1 MTHAIRPG
9 LLILQGNRLELLRD
23 AVLHWLAQQPLAP
36 LEEEIVLV
44 QSNGAAEWLKM
55 ALAAQ
60 RGICAATR
68 VELPARFLWRTYR
81 QVLGR
86 DAVPPQ
92 SALDK
97 SVLTWR
103 LMRLLPLQLHQPGFA
118 PLTHYLQ
125 GHDAQRRLQLARKLA
140 DLYDQYQIYRTD
152 WLDAW
157 AAGRDVLLDASGAP
171 TPLAED
177 QRWKALLWRTVLDEL
192 SDAER
197 ASIRPRVQRAM
208 LQALAD
214 AGAAAVRLPRR
225 VVLFG
230 ASHLPGALLDALVA
244 LSGQVQILMALPN
257 PCRYHWADIIEGR
270 ELLRDV
276 PMRRGTRNDIDLAAV
291 GLEAMHA
298 HAHPLLAAWGRQG
311 RDFMRQLD
319 AFDAR
324 ATAQDEPEL
333 PREGLFDE
341 APGVTL
347 LQQTQAAVRDL
358 LPLQEH
364 PRNPIAATDRSVVF
378 HIAHSPQREVEVLH
392 DQLLSLLAQQ
402 DCANPLRPRDIV
414 VMVPDIA
421 PFAPAIRA
429 VFGQYSPGDA
439 RNIPYDIADLPA
451 RATEPLLLALAWLLR
466 LPDQRMHATEL
477 GDLLDVPAIAR
488 RFGLQPEDRPRLT
501 HWIAGAGVRWGL
513 DAAQRAHLGLAACG
527 EQNSWSFGLRRMLLG
542 YTGAG
547 ESGFA
552 DIVPYEEIGGLDAA
566 LIGPLADLLDVLQ
579 AWWRTACG
587 TATPQQWAQ
596 HARDLLDA
604 LVQPQELA
612 ERQTRARIDD
622 ALSAWLDDCA
632 AAGFD
637 EPVPLAVLRDG
648 WLGAVDDAPGAGRF
662 LAGGVTFCT
671 LMPLRSIPFE
681 VVCLLG
687 MNDGDY
693 PRQSPRNDF
702 DLMRQPGQYR
712 PGDRARREDDR
723 YLMLEALLSARRM
736 LYISWAGRSPR
747 DNTAQP
753 PSVLVA
759 QLRDYI
765 AAGWR
770 GEGEGDVLAQRTT
783 VHPLQPFSRRYFE
796 RAAKENAA
804 LFTYAGEWRMAHA
817 DSAAPAP
824 APAHGLPAFE
834 ALLEPLSLQQLVR
847 FLKNPVKAFF
857 RVRLDVVFDEQGAQD
872 DDEVFALDG
881 LSRHALLTDLLDD
894 PQTAVREG
902 VEHSIAR
909 RLHRLRGSGA
919 LPMRALGERVAQALQ
934 QEALPMLARWA
945 ELRQTYPHGAEKIP
959 LRFAHA
965 GVQLDDWLGDLR
977 KGAQGRVWMLLTASR
992 LLGDKASPRPD
1003 KLLDAWV
1010 RQLATSACGEAA
1022 EGWLIGPDASLQ
1034 LPPLAQEAAAAHL
1047 QALLAAWKTG
1057 MDAPLPIAART
1068 ALAELAKGKGAA
1080 TYDGSFNTT
1089 GEVEEPCLAR
1099 VFPDFDALR
1108 ADGRFDHYKDTL
1120 FQPLLDWTQGCS
1132 VMIHSQMP
1140 AHTGEDA

>member
-1 MTHAIRPG
+1 
-9 LLILQGNRLELLRD
+9 
-23 AVLHWLAQQPLAP
+23 
-36 LEEEIVLV
+36 
-44 QSNGAAEWLKM
+44 
-55 ALAAQ
+55 
-60 RGICAATR
+60 
-68 VELPARFLWRTYR
+68 
-81 QVLGR
+81 
-86 DAVPPQ
+86 
-92 SALDK
+92 
-97 SVLTWR
+97 
-103 LMRLLPLQLHQPGFA
+103 
-118 PLTHYLQ
+118 LQ

-157 AAGRDVLLDASGAP
+157 AEGRDVLLNASGAP
-171 TPLAED
+171 APLAED
-177 QRWKALLWRTVLDEL
+177 HRWQALLWRELLADL

-197 ASIRPRVQRAM
+197 ASARPQVQRAM
-208 LQALAD
+208 LRALA
-214 AGAAAVRLPRR
+214 GADGACTGLPRR

-244 LSGQVQILMALPN
+244 LSKQVQVLVALPN

-270 ELLRDV
+270 ELLRDA
-276 PMRRGTRNDIDLAAV
+276 PARRGARNSIDLAAV

-324 ATAQDEPEL
+324 ATLQDEPEL

-347 LQQTQAAVRDL
+347 LQQAQAAVRDL

-364 PRNPIAATDRSVVF
+364 PRNPITASDRSVVF
-378 HIAHSPQREVEVLH
+378 HIAHSAQREVEVLH
-392 DQLLSLLAQQ
+392 DQLLHLLAQQ
-402 DCANPLRPRDIV
+402 SGADPLRPRDIV
-414 VMVPDIA
+414 VMAPDVA

-429 VFGQYSPGDA
+429 VFGQYPPGDA
-439 RNIPYDIADLPA
+439 RHIPFDIADLPA
-451 RATEPLLLALAWLLR
+451 RATEPLLLALDWLLR

-477 GDLLDVPAIAR
+477 GDLLDIPAIAR
-488 RFGLQPEDRPRLT
+488 RFGLQPQDRLRLT
-501 HWIAGAGVRWGL
+501 QWIAGAGVRWGL

-527 EQNSWSFGLRRMLLG
+527 EQNSWRFGLRRMLLG

-552 DIVPYEEIGGLDAA
+552 DIIPYEEIGGLDAA
-566 LIGPLADLLDVLQ
+566 LVGPLADLLDVLQ
-579 AWWRTACG
+579 AWWHTACG
-587 TATPQQWAQ
+587 AATPQQWAQ

-604 LVQPQELA
+604 LTLPQELS

-637 EPVPLAVLRDG
+637 EPAPLAVLRDG
-648 WLGAVDDAPGAGRF
+648 WLGAVDDAPGGGRF

-671 LMPLRSIPFE
+671 LMPLRSIPFG

-693 PRQSPRNDF
+693 PRQNPRNDF

-736 LYISWAGRSPR
+736 LYVSWAGRSPR

-783 VHPLQPFSRRYFE
+783 VHPLQPFSRRYFG
-796 RAAKENAA
+796 RGVGENAA
-804 LFTYAGEWRMAHA
+804 LFTYAREWRTAHA
-817 DSAAPAP
+817 DSPAQAPDM
-824 APAHGLPAFE
+824 PAFE
-834 ALLEPLSLQQLVR
+834 TLAEPLTLQQLAR

-857 RVRLDVVFDEQGAQD
+857 RVRLDVVFDEQGAAD
-872 DDEVFALDG
+872 DDEVFSLDG
-881 LSRHALLTDLLDD
+881 LSRHGLLTALLDD
-894 PQTAVREG
+894 PQAAVRDD
-902 VEHSIAR
+902 VEQALDR
-909 RLHRLRGSGA
+909 RLHRMQGSGL
-919 LPMRALGERVAQALQ
+919 LPMRALGERVVRALW
-934 QEALPMLARWA
+934 QEALPMLNRWNA
-945 ELRQTYPHGAEKIP
+945 LQQTFPQEAKKIP
-959 LRFAHA
+959 LRMAHA
-965 GVQLDDWLGDLR
+965 DVQLDDWLGDLR
-977 KGAQGRVWMLLTASR
+977 GGVQDGAQGRVWLGLTASR
-992 LLGDKASPRPD
+992 LLGGKGAPRAD
-1003 KLLDAWV
+1003 KLIDAWV
-1010 RQLATSACGEAA
+1010 RQLAASACGETV
-1022 EGWLIGPDASLQ
+1022 EGWLIGLDATLR
-1034 LPPLAQEAAAAHL
+1034 LPPLEKDVAIHHL
-1047 QALLAAWKTG
+1047 HALLAAWKQG

-1068 ALAELAKGKGAA
+1068 ALAELTGGKGAA
-1080 TYDGSFNTT
+1080 TYDGGFNTA

-1108 ADGRFDHYKDTL
+1108 ADGRFDQYKDTL
-1120 FQPLLDWTQGCS
+1120 FQPLADWADAVE
-1132 VMIHSQMP
+1132 VMTHAQQATSP
-1140 AHTGEDA
+1140 AAEDA

>member
-1 MTHAIRPG
+1 MTHDIRPG
-9 LLILQGNRLELLRD
+9 LLVLQGNRLELLRD
-23 AVLHWLAQQPLAP
+23 AVLQWLAQQPLGP
-36 LEEEIVLV
+36 LEEEVFLV

-55 ALAAQ
+55 ALATQ

-86 DAVPPQ
+86 EAVPPQ

-103 LMRLLPLQLHQPGFA
+103 LMRLLPQWLHQPGFA
-118 PLTHYLQ
+118 PLSQYLQ

-140 DLYDQYQIYRTD
+140 DLYDQYQIYRGD

-157 AAGRDVLLDASGAP
+157 AEGREVLLDASAVP
-171 TPLAED
+171 SPLAED
-177 QRWKALLWRTVLDEL
+177 QRWQALLWRTVLAEL

-197 ASIRPRVQRAM
+197 ASMRPQVQRAM
-208 LQALAD
+208 LRALEG
-214 AGAAAVRLPRR
+214 AGAGSAALPRR

-230 ASHLPGALLDALVA
+230 ASHLPGATVDALVA
-244 LSGQVQILMALPN
+244 LSKQVQILVALPN

-270 ELLRDV
+270 ELLRKM
-276 PMRRGTRNDIDLAAV
+276 PARRSTRNNIDLAAI

-324 ATAQDEPEL
+324 AVAQDEPEL
-333 PREGLFDE
+333 PRAGLFDE

-347 LQQTQAAVRDL
+347 LQQAQAAVRDL
-358 LPLQEH
+358 LPLHEH
-364 PRNPIAATDRSVVF
+364 PHNPIATADRSVVF
-378 HIAHSPQREVEVLH
+378 HIAHSAQREVEVLH
-392 DQLLSLLAQQ
+392 DQLLQLLAQHGGT
-402 DCANPLRPRDIV
+402 APLRPRDIV

-429 VFGQYSPGDA
+429 VFGQYPQGDP
-439 RNIPYDIADLPA
+439 RFIPFDIADLPA
-451 RATEPLLLALAWLLR
+451 RATEPLLHALDWLLQ
-466 LPDQRMHATEL
+466 LPDQRIRATDI

-501 HWIAGAGVRWGL
+501 QWIAGAGVRWGL
-513 DAAQRAHLGLAACG
+513 DTSQRAHLGLAACG
-527 EQNSWSFGLRRMLLG
+527 EQNSWRFGLRRMLLG

-547 ESGFA
+547 ETGFA

-566 LIGPLADLLDVLQ
+566 LLGPLADLLDVLQ
-579 AWWRTACG
+579 AWWHTAIG

-596 HARDLLDA
+596 HARSLLDA
-604 LVQPQELA
+604 LAQPQELR

-622 ALSAWLDDCA
+622 ALSAWLGDCA

-637 EPVPLAVLRDG
+637 EPVPLNVLRAA
-648 WLGAVDDAPGAGRF
+648 WLDAVDDAPGGGRF

-765 AAGWR
+765 AAGWH
-770 GEGEGDVLAQRTT
+770 GEDDGDGDVLAQRTT
-783 VHPLQPFSRRYFE
+783 LHPLQPFSRRYFE
-796 RAAKENAA
+796 RSMAENPA
-804 LFTYAGEWRMAHA
+804 LFTYAREWRPAHQGE
-817 DSAAPAP
+817 AAPQALC
-824 APAHGLPAFE
+824 ADFE
-834 ALLEPLSLQQLVR
+834 PLTEPLSLQQLAR

-857 RVRLDVVFDEQGAQD
+857 RVRLDVVFDELTAQD

-881 LSRHALLTDLLDD
+881 LSRHGVLSALLDD
-894 PQTAVREG
+894 PQAAVRDG
-902 VEHSIAR
+902 VEHTVAR
-909 RLHRLRGSGA
+909 RLHQLQASGA
-919 LPMRALGERVAQALQ
+919 LPMRALGARVAQELRQ
-934 QEALPMLARWA
+934 DALPMLNHWDDLQRGYSVEEA
-945 ELRQTYPHGAEKIP
+945 KVP
-959 LRFAHA
+959 LAFAHA
-965 GVQLDDWLGDLR
+965 DVQLDDWLDGLR
-977 KGAQGRVWMLLTASR
+977 ANAQGRVWMRLTASR
-992 LLGDKASPRPD
+992 LLDSKEEPRAD
-1003 KLLDAWV
+1003 RLIDAWV
-1010 RQLATSACGEAA
+1010 RQLASSACGEAV
-1022 EGWLIGPDASLQ
+1022 EGWLIGTDAALQ
-1034 LPPLAQEAAAAHL
+1034 LPPLAQDAAAAHL
-1047 QALLAAWKTG
+1047 RDLLSAWKDG
-1057 MDAPLPIAART
+1057 MAAPLPVVART
-1068 ALAELAKGKGAA
+1068 ALAALNKDNGAT
-1080 TYDGSFNTT
+1080 TYDGGFNTT

-1108 ADGRFDHYKDTL
+1108 ADGRFDTYKTTL
-1120 FQPLLDWTQGCS
+1120 FEPLRAWASAAEVHFHGQKTS
-1132 VMIHSQMP
+1132 P
-1140 AHTGEDA
+1140 AEEDA

>member
-1 MTHAIRPG
+1 MTHDIRPG

-36 LEEEIVLV
+36 LEEEIFLV

-81 QVLGR
+81 QVLGNA
-86 DAVPPQ
+86 AVPPR
-92 SALDK
+92 SAVDK
-97 SVLTWR
+97 AVLTWR
-103 LMRLLPLQLHQPGFA
+103 LMRLLPQLLSQPGFA
-118 PLTHYLQ
+118 PLSQYLH

-140 DLYDQYQIYRTD
+140 DLFDQYQIYRSD

-157 AAGRDVLLDASGAP
+157 ADGREVLLDVNGTAS
-171 TPLAED
+171 PLAAD
-177 QRWKALLWRTVLDEL
+177 QRWQALLWRAVLNEL
-192 SDAER
+192 SDAQR
-197 ASIRPRVQRAM
+197 AGIRPQVQRAM
-208 LQALAD
+208 LQALQGAD
-214 AGAAAVRLPRR
+214 AGRVALPRR

-244 LSGQVQILMALPN
+244 LSRQMQVLVALPN

-270 ELLRDV
+270 ELLRAA
-276 PMRRGTRNDIDLAAV
+276 PRRRAARKDIDLAAIS
-291 GLEAMHA
+291 LEAMHA

-333 PREGLFDE
+333 PREGLFDDS
-341 APGVTL
+341 PDVTL
-347 LQQTQAAVRDL
+347 LQQVQAAVRDL
-358 LPLQEH
+358 LPLHEH
-364 PRNPIAATDRSVVF
+364 PHNAIPSADRSVVF
-378 HIAHSPQREVEVLH
+378 HMAHSAQREVEVLH
-392 DQLLSLLAQQ
+392 DQLLRLLAQHGEPS
-402 DCANPLRPRDIV
+402 PLRPRDIV

-429 VFGQYSPGDA
+429 VFGQYAPGDA
-439 RNIPYDIADLPA
+439 RHIPYDIADLPA
-451 RATEPLLLALAWLLR
+451 RATEPLLLALDWLLR
-466 LPDQRMHATEL
+466 LPDQRVHGSEL

-501 HWIAGAGVRWGL
+501 QWIAGAGVRWGL

-527 EQNSWSFGLRRMLLG
+527 EQNTWRFGLRRMLLG

-547 ESGFA
+547 EDGFA
-552 DIVPYEEIGGLDAA
+552 DIVPYDEIGGLDAA
-566 LIGPLADLLDVLQ
+566 LVGPLADLLDVLQ
-579 AWWRTACG
+579 AWWQTACG

-604 LVQPQELA
+604 LTLPQDLA

-632 AAGFD
+632 SAAFD
-637 EPVPLAVLRDG
+637 EPVPLSVLRDG
-648 WLGAVDDAPGAGRF
+648 WLGAVDEAPGGGRF

-687 MNDGDY
+687 MNEGDY
-693 PRQSPRNDF
+693 PRQSPRSDF

-759 QLRDYI
+759 QLRDYL

-770 GEGEGDVLAQRTT
+770 GEDGGDLLAQRTT
-783 VHPLQPFSRRYFE
+783 EHPLQPFSRRYFE
-796 RAAKENAA
+796 QDIGVADDAAA
-804 LFTYAGEWRMAHA
+804 LFTYAREWRPAHA
-817 DSAAPAP
+817 EGAAPP
-824 APAHGLPAFE
+824 QSPPAFE
-834 ALLEPLSLQQLVR
+834 PLTEALNLQQLAR

-857 RVRLDVVFDEQGAQD
+857 RIRLDVVFDDLDAQD

-881 LSRHALLTDLLDD
+881 LSHHGLLSVLLDD
-894 PQTAVREG
+894 PQTAVCDE
-902 VEHSIAR
+902 VEHAIAR
-909 RLHRLRGSGA
+909 RLHRLQGSGV
-919 LPMRALGERVAQALQ
+919 LPMRALGARVAQQLQ
-934 QEALPMLARWA
+934 QEALPMLKHWDDLQHLYATEQA
-945 ELRQTYPHGAEKIP
+945 DVP
-959 LRFAHA
+959 LDFAHA
-965 GVQLDDWLGDLR
+965 GVQIHDGLGGLR
-977 KGAQGRVWMLLTASR
+977 AGPQGRAWMQLTASR
-992 LLGDKASPRPD
+992 LLDGKQAPRVD
-1003 KLLDAWV
+1003 KLIDAWV
-1010 RQLATSACGEAA
+1010 RQLACAACGEAV
-1022 EGWLIGPDASLQ
+1022 EGWLIGPDAAVQ
-1034 LPPLAQEAAAAHL
+1034 LPPLEQRVAQAHL
-1047 QALLAAWKTG
+1047 QVLLEAWNAG
-1057 MDAPLPIAART
+1057 MAAPLPVPART
-1068 ALAELAKGKGAA
+1068 ALAQLQQGAGEA
-1080 TYDGSFNTT
+1080 TYDGGSNTS

-1099 VFPDFDALR
+1099 MFPDFDALR
-1108 ADGRFDHYKDTL
+1108 ADGRFDRWKDAL
-1120 FQPLLDWTQGCS
+1120 FQPLLDWTQTCRVVSHG
-1132 VMIHSQMP
+1132 QAP
-1140 AHTGEDA
+1140 ATPGEAE